1 MEFKRT
7 VALGGQGV
15 SGNNGRM
22 TETRATVVAIDDE
35 RMSLKVL
42 ATTLEKRGYEVL
54 TAGDGAAGLALLE
67 ARADEVQAVL
77 LDRLMPGMDGLEV
90 LAELRKHPELGRIP
104 VIMQTSADSPQEI
117 VEGINAGVYHYL
129 TKPLDRDVLRSV
141 VDAACA
147 DFRTQRALRDEVHQQ
162 KRLMSYIRDF
172 SLELRTLEEARDL
185 SAFVASFFPEP
196 ERVVL
201 GLSELLINAV
211 EHGNLGIDYDDKTA
225 LHLEGRWL
233 DEVQRRLALP
243 ENGALKVRVRY
254 WRGGDEATVEIRDEG
269 PGFRWQEYMEISP
282 ERATHS
288 HGRGIAMA
296 NMLSFDA
303 VTYNEAGNRV
313 RCTVNF

>member
-1 MEFKRT
+1 MKPYAGPFVKR
-7 VALGGQGV
+7 
-15 SGNNGRM
+15 SG
-22 TETRATVVAIDDE
+22 AF
-35 RMSLKVL
+35 
-42 ATTLEKRGYEVL
+42 
-54 TAGDGAAGLALLE
+54 TAGDGVAGLALLE

-90 LAELRKHPELGRIP
+90 LAEIRQHPDLGRLP

-129 TKPLDRDVLRSV
+129 TKPLDRDVLHSV

-147 DFRTQRALRDEVHQQ
+147 DFRAQKTLRDQVQKQ

-185 SAFVASFFPEP
+185 SVFVASFFPEP

-211 EHGNLGIDYDDKTA
+211 EHGNLGIDYEDKTA

-243 ENGALKVRVRY
+243 EHGASKVRVRY
-254 WRGGDEATVEIRDEG
+254 WRGGDEVTVEIRDEG

-296 NMLSFDA
+296 RMLSFDA
-303 VTYNEAGNRV
+303 LTYNEAGNRV
-313 RCTVNF
+313 RCTVKIG